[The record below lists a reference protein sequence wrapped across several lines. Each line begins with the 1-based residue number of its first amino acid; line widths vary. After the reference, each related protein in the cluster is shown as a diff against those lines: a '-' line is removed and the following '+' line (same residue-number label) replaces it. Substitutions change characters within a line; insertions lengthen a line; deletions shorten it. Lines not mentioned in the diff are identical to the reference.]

1 MIDSFEASVNH
12 TLNEAR
18 DQSGNLAFKYLGA
31 FNKIQNMV
39 SAGSKGTNINIS
51 QIMACVG

>member
-1 MIDSFEASVNH
+1 MMDSFEASVNT

-18 DQSGNLAFKYLGA
+18 DLAGTLAFKNLGHS
-31 FNKIQNMV
+31 NKIQNMV

-51 QIMACVG
+51 